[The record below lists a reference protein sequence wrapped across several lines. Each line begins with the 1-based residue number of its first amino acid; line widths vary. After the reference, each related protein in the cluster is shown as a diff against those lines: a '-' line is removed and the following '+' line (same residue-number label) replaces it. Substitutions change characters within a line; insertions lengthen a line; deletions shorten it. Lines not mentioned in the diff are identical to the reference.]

1 MSEGRI
7 LVVTFSE
14 SFDSLWQD
22 LAEHLGVE
30 VGRVESSEVL
40 TNVDSAAIVFAAG
53 GAEREALEWL
63 VAHGTPAHCTVFVVG
78 SNTSRRMATQVV
90 AAGARDYFALPEDV
104 EVFQNTV
111 QSASERWMREHRR
124 TGSRRRE
131 RKSDAFKSITGES
144 VALNEVLS
152 RSARVLPHD
161 ETTVF
166 IVGETGTGKELLARA
181 LHYGGPRGRAPFV
194 AVNCSALP
202 DRLIESELFG
212 HERGA
217 FTDAV
222 ASKPGLFELAEGGTL
237 FLDEIG
243 EMPLD
248 LQPKLLRVLQ
258 DKQIRRVGGTKW
270 RRVNVRIVAATNADL
285 AGRLKTG
292 EFRQDL
298 YFRLSVITLHLP
310 PLRERGDDVLLIA
323 EALFTEL
330 AGQYRLPVPQMT
342 AEVRQAL
349 VSYNWPGNVR
359 ELRNAIERTLLLS
372 PKGELDLDEL
382 RPKGTRAGGDVQKIP
397 FPATLD
403 DIVTAAAIASLEV
416 SGGNRSVA
424 ARSFGISRQRL
435 RRMLGVNGGAAAS
448 AV

>member
-40 TNVDSAAIVFAAG
+40 TNIDGAAIVFAAG
-53 GAEREALEWL
+53 GAEREAVEWL
-63 VAHGTPAHCTVFVVG
+63 VAHGTPAHCPVFVVG

-104 EVFQNTV
+104 EVFRNTV
-111 QSASERWMREHRR
+111 QSASERWMRERR
-124 TGSRRRE
+124 RRGSRRHQ

-166 IVGETGTGKELLARA
+166 ITGETGTGKELLARA

-217 FTDAV
+217 FTDAN

-248 LQPKLLRVLQ
+248 LQPKLLRVVQ
-258 DKQIRRVGGTKW
+258 DKHIRRVGGTKS
-270 RRVNVRIVAATNADL
+270 RRVDVRIIAATNEDL
-285 AGRLKTG
+285 AGKLKTG
-292 EFRQDL
+292 KFRQDL

-310 PLRERGDDVLLIA
+310 PLRERGDDVLVIA

-349 VSYNWPGNVR
+349 ASYNWPGNVR

-382 RPKGTRAGGDVQKIP
+382 RPTGTQTGGDVQKIP
-397 FPATLD
+397 FPAMLD
-403 DIVTAAAIASLEV
+403 DIVNAAAIATLEV
-416 SGGNRSVA
+416 SGGNRSEA
-424 ARSFGISRQRL
+424 ARRLGISRQRL
-435 RRMLGVNGGAAAS
+435 RRLLGENGGDGTG
-448 AV
+448 